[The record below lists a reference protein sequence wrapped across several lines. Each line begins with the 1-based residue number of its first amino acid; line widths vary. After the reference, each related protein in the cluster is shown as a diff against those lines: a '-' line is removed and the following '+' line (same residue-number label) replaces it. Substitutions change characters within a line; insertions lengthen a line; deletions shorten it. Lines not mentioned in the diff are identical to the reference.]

1 MNAPIIWFSKKKNTV
16 ESSTFGSKFVALRI
30 AQDLIVALRYKLRMF
45 SVLLDKPTDVM
56 CDNQGVV
63 KNTILPQTT
72 LRKKHN
78 AVNYYMVRE
87 AAATGILR
95 VVKEDTETNWAD
107 LLTNILG
114 WKKRHK
120 LIPNI
125 IYSGS
130 LVVQVTYKP
139 MGFVGTFLTKGFAFS
154 CGHGLSETSCRRAKL
169 LVGVVMEI

>member
-30 AQDLIVALRYKLRMF
+30 AQDLIVALRYKLIMF
-45 SVLLDKPTDVM
+45 GVPLDGPTYVM

-63 KNTILPQTT
+63 KNTSLPQST

-125 IYSGS
+125 LYSG
-130 LVVQVTYKP
+130 
-139 MGFVGTFLTKGFAFS
+139 
-154 CGHGLSETSCRRAKL
+154 
-169 LVGVVMEI
+169 